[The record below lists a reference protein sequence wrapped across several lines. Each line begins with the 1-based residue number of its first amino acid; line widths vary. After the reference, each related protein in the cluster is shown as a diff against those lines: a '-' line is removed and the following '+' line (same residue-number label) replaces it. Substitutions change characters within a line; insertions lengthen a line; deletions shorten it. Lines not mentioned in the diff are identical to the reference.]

1 MKQYRVI
8 FHLDEYN
15 GGHQITTLLKNIENL
30 IADLGEDNVQ
40 IEVVANAE
48 GVNALLK
55 RPNSHT
61 DQIIRLAAKG
71 VYFTA
76 CAVAIHQIGLTKD
89 KLLGPVDIVRSG
101 IGELVKRQTQGWV
114 YIRP

>member
-1 MKQYRVI
+1 MKEYRVI

-15 GGHQITTLLKNIENL
+15 GVQITTLLKNIENL

-48 GVNALLK
+48 GVNTLLK

-61 DQIIRLAAKG
+61 GQIVKLADKG

-76 CAVAIHQIGLTKD
+76 CSVAVRQIGLSKD
-89 KLLGPVDIVRSG
+89 KLLEPVDIVRSG

>member
-15 GGHQITTLLKNIENL
+15 GVQITTLLKNIENL
-30 IADLGEDNVQ
+30 ITDLGENNVQ

-61 DQIIRLAAKG
+61 DQIVKLADKG

-76 CAVAIHQIGLTKD
+76 CAIAIHQIGLTKD
-89 KLLGPVDIVRSG
+89 KLLEPVDIVRSG

>member
-1 MKQYRVI
+1 MKEYRVI

-15 GGHQITTLLKNIENL
+15 GVQITTLLNNIENL
-30 IADLGEDNVQ
+30 ITDLGEDNVQ

-61 DQIIRLAAKG
+61 EQIIKLAAKG
-71 VYFTA
+71 IYFTA
-76 CAVAIHQIGLTKD
+76 CSVAVRQIGLSKD
-89 KLLGPVDIVRSG
+89 RLLEPVDIVRSG
-101 IGELVKRQTQGWV
+101 IGELVKRQKQGWV

>member
-1 MKQYRVI
+1 MKEYRVI

-15 GGHQITTLLKNIENL
+15 GVQINTLLKNIKNL

-48 GVNALLK
+48 GINALLK
-55 RPNSHT
+55 RPNAHA

-76 CAVAIHQIGLTKD
+76 CSVAVRQIGLSQD
-89 KLLGPVDIVRSG
+89 KLLEPVDIVRSG

>member
-1 MKQYRVI
+1 MKEYRVI

-15 GGHQITTLLKNIENL
+15 GVQINTLLKNIKNL

-61 DQIIRLAAKG
+61 DQIIKLAAKG

-89 KLLGPVDIVRSG
+89 KLLEPVDIVRSG
-101 IGELVKRQTQGWV
+101 IGELVKKQTQGWV

>member
-1 MKQYRVI
+1 MKEYRVI

-15 GGHQITTLLKNIENL
+15 GVQIATLLSNIENL
-30 IADLGEDNVQ
+30 ITDLGENNIQ

-61 DQIIRLAAKG
+61 DQIEKLAAKG

-76 CAVAIHQIGLTKD
+76 CSIAVNQIGLSHD
-89 KLLGPVDIVRSG
+89 KLLAPVDIVRSG
-101 IGELVKRQTQGWV
+101 IGELVKRQKQGWV